1 VRSVRRGDHC
11 CVNLGVWRNLS
22 GELPG
27 NIVWGDLKAR
37 GLGLLRD
44 EGVWGLGLLRSWMKG
59 EGITHYGGIGCY
71 GGGSSRATT
80 YLKSERAC

>member
-1 VRSVRRGDHC
+1 V
-11 CVNLGVWRNLS
+11 
-22 GELPG
+22 
-27 NIVWGDLKAR
+27 
-37 GLGLLRD
+37 
-44 EGVWGLGLLRSWMKG
+44 GLGLLRSGMED